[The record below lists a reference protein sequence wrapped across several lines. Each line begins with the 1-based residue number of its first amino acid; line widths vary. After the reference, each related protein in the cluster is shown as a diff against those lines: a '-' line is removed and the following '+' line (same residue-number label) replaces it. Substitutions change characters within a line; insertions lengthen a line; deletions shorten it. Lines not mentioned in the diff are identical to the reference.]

1 MKIIADYHTH
11 TIYSNG
17 KNGKRKHAI
26 GTIEE
31 NVQEAIKKGLKT
43 IGISDHSY
51 RHLLYGLNRDSI
63 FEMREEID
71 RLNEKYKEIEILLG
85 IECNILDNKGTIDMD
100 DKIREQLDYVLAG
113 YHFASEPTSFRCLLN
128 HGDNYLLKTKRS
140 KRYNTD
146 AIVNAMKNNDIF
158 MITHPGDKGDVYIE
172 EIAEEAKKRNII
184 LEINSSHAHLNAEQL
199 KQIAKYENRLMI
211 GSDAHKPFMVGNFS
225 LGLETVK
232 NSGIDIKRVENIME

>member
-51 RHLLYGLNRDSI
+51 RHLL
-63 FEMREEID
+63 
-71 RLNEKYKEIEILLG
+71 NEKYKEIEILLG

-113 YHFASEPTSFRCLLN
+113 YHFASEPTSLRCLLN
-128 HGDNYLLKTKRS
+128 HGDNFLLKTKRS
-140 KRYNTD
+140 RRYNTD